1 LFSKRLQKQA
11 FDMLIIREYS
21 LSLVIPIEGYASK
34 NTKSEAAS
42 QLLAFFLF
50 SKRLQKQAFDALENK
65 KSQPKG

>member
-11 FDMLIIREYS
+11 FHMLIIREYS
-21 LSLVIPIEGYASK
+21 LSLVIPRGLRFKEYKKLSCFATFG
-34 NTKSEAAS
+34 
-42 QLLAFFLF
+42 FFLF

>member
-1 LFSKRLQKQA
+1 
-11 FDMLIIREYS
+11 
-21 LSLVIPIEGYASK
+21 VIPIEGYASK